1 MNKKKFYAYFLEDE
15 RESGILNSWS
25 ECEKKV
31 YKKRSKYKSF
41 SNMQEAKQWLS
52 DVMRASL
59 SDVTN
64 VDSISSNAIFFDAG
78 TGRGIGA
85 EVRVT
90 NNLGDSLLTSN
101 PKCNQFGNIC
111 LEFEKTNNFGELL
124 GLFFAIEH
132 AIANGIYQIY
142 GDSNLVLQ
150 YWSKGIYHAEKL
162 PQETIDMIHIVTEKR
177 KFFENLGGKIS
188 YISGD
193 INPADLG
200 FHKR

>member
-111 LEFEKTNNFGELL
+111 LEFEKTIILENYLVYFSLL
-124 GLFFAIEH
+124 NMRLQTEFTKYMVIAI
-132 AIANGIYQIY
+132 
-142 GDSNLVLQ
+142 
-150 YWSKGIYHAEKL
+150 
-162 PQETIDMIHIVTEKR
+162 
-177 KFFENLGGKIS
+177 
-188 YISGD
+188 
-193 INPADLG
+193 
-200 FHKR
+200 

>member
-64 VDSISSNAIFFDAG
+64 VDSIPSNVIFFDAG
-78 TGRGIGA
+78 TGRGIGT

-90 NNLGDSLLTSN
+90 NHLGESLLTLN
-101 PKCNQFGNIC
+101 PKCNKFGNIC

-124 GLFFAIEH
+124 GLFFAIEC

-177 KFFENLGGKIS
+177 KFFENLGGRIS